1 MLGDASTNPHAIVVL
16 TVSNGC
22 LLATSPSP
30 CQSQSMNSV
39 ETSPF
44 QSKTNRRK
52 LPSDVTGSTLTLVD
66 NLPLIPAVVGAPHD
80 LSLIPSKHI
89 VFDIEPFFAAQKFW
103 GRLQHRSDRIP
114 AAATPDLR
122 KTSASLWQTP
132 NVTFAH
138 VGTTLQAAEQ
148 IAVELYPN

>member
-1 MLGDASTNPHAIVVL
+1 
-16 TVSNGC
+16 
-22 LLATSPSP
+22 
-30 CQSQSMNSV
+30 
-39 ETSPF
+39 
-44 QSKTNRRK
+44 
-52 LPSDVTGSTLTLVD
+52 VTGSTLTLVD

-80 LSLIPSKHI
+80 LSLIPSKHT
-89 VFDIEPFFAAQKFW
+89 VFDTEPFFAAQKFW
-103 GRLQHRSDRIP
+103 GRLQHRSNRIP

-148 IAVELYPN
+148 IAVELYPNKQHGSRIHRLYCICTYRDHTFHQFLAMCIIGVCQMIG